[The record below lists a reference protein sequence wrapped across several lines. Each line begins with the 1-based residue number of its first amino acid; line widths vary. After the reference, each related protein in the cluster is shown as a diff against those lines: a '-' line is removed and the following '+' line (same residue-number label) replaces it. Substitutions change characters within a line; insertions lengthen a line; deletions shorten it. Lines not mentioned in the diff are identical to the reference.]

1 MASVIEA
8 RSLASIN
15 ALAANPPQ
23 YPVNPA
29 EEKQDPLTL
38 YISRVPGTRDVIL
51 STSKPQL
58 KNVTAH
64 DVANSLY
71 YIHLELPGEKQASS
85 PVSHGL
91 ESPRSSFESGRS
103 ENRIKRKPLPATSRL
118 QSSTSPTRPPPPPPA
133 AAATQPLTPPP
144 AYDDLPAPRPQSQS
158 HPLPQVPQQLP
169 PPPPPHDPQTVPAR
183 PSPDPKR
190 WTGDGGR
197 TWYSV
202 EDGPDMTRSSQL
214 SRSPQDQRRP
224 VPDSQRFSTP
234 TSPSRDGPL
243 PPLPTRPSE
252 REPPAPQLPPRPSY
266 SNNSPPRQTRAERP
280 TQAQSRPRSR
290 SPSPIKYH
298 NTTAV
303 PYVLHII
310 RRDAN
315 TGHQWNVGSISSS
328 QLEHALD
335 EDYAYTSFDP
345 AGLANS
351 DARRKTTSPQ
361 PEINVM
367 LETSGYAKFRGM
379 PSRRS
384 VDDATRRALGNGPG
398 ATSQTSLGDAASVR
412 HGEAGFSRRVVMT
425 YTKSFTSNLREKFA
439 ATTLKP
445 EEIRPGPPS
454 SHRHSRQLSN
464 VSANSADSAA
474 SHSDDAARPIV
485 TSPGHGLRPKGY
497 MFLSPWDGACHFRTG
512 NGGRSLKMRHTL
524 PSPGPGHPAPSAVAS
539 ELRFN
544 LPGHELFHKGK
555 DEAMARKA
563 ELSGHIGKLIRGDD
577 WADDSQLGKEKAGG
591 GNRGKRAKLG
601 KLIIYPEGMKML
613 DLCVAANLGVWWGTY
628 EKTF

>member
-1 MASVIEA
+1 MSISPTTTLQLSIE
-8 RSLASIN
+8 
-15 ALAANPPQ
+15 
-23 YPVNPA
+23 
-29 EEKQDPLTL
+29 LTT
-38 YISRVPGTRDVIL
+38 SDVIL

-71 YIHLELPGEKQASS
+71 YIHLELPGEKQAPS
-85 PVSHGL
+85 PVSRGL
-91 ESPRSSFESGRS
+91 ESPRSSFESGHS
-103 ENRIKRKPLPATSRL
+103 ENRIKRKPLPVGAGTRL
-118 QSSTSPTRPPPPPPA
+118 QPSTSPTRAPPPPPA
-133 AAATQPLTPPP
+133 PAGTQPLTPPP
-144 AYDDLPAPRPQSQS
+144 AYDDLPQPLPRPQSQSQS

-169 PPPPPHDPQTVPAR
+169 PPPPPHDPHTLPAHTA
-183 PSPDPKR
+183 PETQR
-190 WTGDGGR
+190 WTGDGR

-202 EDGPDMTRSSQL
+202 EDGPDMTPARQQPRPSA
-214 SRSPQDQRRP
+214 PADQRGAAAAT
-224 VPDSQRFSTP
+224 QRFSTASSP
-234 TSPSRDGPL
+234 TRDAPL

-266 SNNSPPRQTRAERP
+266 SNGSPPSGPPRQARAERP

-298 NTTAV
+298 NTAAI

-345 AGLANS
+345 AGLATS
-351 DARRKTTSPQ
+351 DARRKSTSPQ
-361 PEINVM
+361 PEINVL

-384 VDDATRRALGNGPG
+384 VDDATRRALGNTAG
-398 ATSQTSLGDAASVR
+398 ATSQTSLGDAAPIR

-445 EEIRPGPPS
+445 DDIRPGPPS
-454 SHRHSRQLSN
+454 SHRHTRQLSN
-464 VSANSADSAA
+464 VSATSADSAA
-474 SHSDDAARPIV
+474 SASDDGTRPIV
-485 TSPGHGLRPKGY
+485 TQPGHGLRPKGY

-524 PSPGPGHPAPSAVAS
+524 PSAGPGHTPPSAIAS

-563 ELSGHIGKLIRGDD
+563 ELSGHLGKLIRGERSASVSADD
-577 WADDSQLGKEKAGG
+577 WADDAQLGKEKAGG

-613 DLCVAANLGVWWGTY
+613 DLCVATNMGVWWGAY